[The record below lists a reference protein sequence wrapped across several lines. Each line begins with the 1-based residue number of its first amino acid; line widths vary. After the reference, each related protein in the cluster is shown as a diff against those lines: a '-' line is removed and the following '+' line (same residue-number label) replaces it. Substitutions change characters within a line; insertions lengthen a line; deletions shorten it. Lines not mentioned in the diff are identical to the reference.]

1 MLPAQRVT
9 TLFSGFFR
17 PRRSSSRAAAGTA
30 PTIAEAETPQAQVQL
45 NKLAHRRE
53 GGANAAL
60 SFLPLSPTRLS
71 AILLI
76 PLEERSNM
84 SKQRILLVDDHEVVR
99 LGLKALLERHPNFEV
114 IGEAGSAREAIELV
128 GTLQPSVVVMDIR
141 LPGTSGIEACEEIV
155 QRFPET
161 KVLMLTSY
169 AEDEMLFS
177 AIRAGASGYI
187 LKQIGGEELM
197 RALEAVGRGEALL
210 DPAVTQRVF
219 QEVRKAV
226 KEEEASAFAH
236 LSQQE
241 KHVLL
246 LVSEGKTNREIAKAL
261 FLGEGTVR
269 NYVSSILSKLGV
281 NNRAEA
287 AAYAVEHNL
296 KEYIQN

>member
-1 MLPAQRVT
+1 MT
-9 TLFSGFFR
+9 
-17 PRRSSSRAAAGTA
+17 
-30 PTIAEAETPQAQVQL
+30 
-45 NKLAHRRE
+45 
-53 GGANAAL
+53 
-60 SFLPLSPTRLS
+60 
-71 AILLI
+71 
-76 PLEERSNM
+76 
-84 SKQRILLVDDHEVVR
+84 KQRIILVDDHEVVR
-99 LGLKALLERHPNFEV
+99 LGLKALLERHPEFEIV
-114 IGEAGSAREAIELV
+114 GEASSAREALEQTAL
-128 GTLQPSVVVMDIR
+128 LEPDVVVMDIR
-141 LPGTSGIEACEEIV
+141 LPGTSGIEACEQIV
-155 QRFPET
+155 DQYSDV
-161 KVLMLTSY
+161 KVIMLTSY

-187 LKQIGGEELM
+187 LKQIGSEDLVK
-197 RALEAVGRGEALL
+197 ALEAVSRGEALL

-219 QEVRKAV
+219 QEVRRAV

-296 KEYIQN
+296 REYINV